1 MSFEYPRCDTCL
13 ADGVLDDGKSCPV
26 CQGYGDLRVNV
37 LPDISDLDYEMLQD
51 AELWAIQEVFN
62 VS

>member
-13 ADGVLDDGKSCPV
+13 GEGFMDDLSTCDK

-37 LPDISDLDYEMLQD
+37 LPDISELDYEMLQD
-51 AELWAIQEVFN
+51 AELWAMQEVFN